1 VRDETSAA
9 EPWVVRPGHGGY
21 APRFTR
27 PPAPDGRLT
36 GAETSDGAW
45 VRELETPDERHP
57 TGADLA
63 SADHWNG
70 SRHVVQVRPHIWNWL
85 APRVGGGSVLE
96 IGPGLRPTAPVATST
111 FIDASTH
118 ALTRL
123 AARGGRVV
131 PAGEKLPFPD
141 GSFDAVLAFEVVE
154 HVEDDTGLLEE
165 IARISR
171 PDGMLI
177 LSTPIHA
184 SMWSPLDDACHHVR
198 RDEPEVLFQKVR
210 AAGFDIGGYAW
221 ASAGPR
227 LVARIRARALT
238 SNRRLSTAF
247 VQTLVFPF
255 HAAYQRMF
263 AKPRWRSPAEVVPGE
278 ADDVML
284 WAARRATGHPTEKGA
299 EEGAIAHGPEGP
311 SGPPGPS
318 S

>member
-1 VRDETSAA
+1 MGA
-9 EPWVVRPGHGGY
+9 
-21 APRFTR
+21 
-27 PPAPDGRLT
+27 
-36 GAETSDGAW
+36 GAETNDGAW
-45 VRELETPDERHP
+45 VRELETPDERHDP
-57 TGADLA
+57 SGADRVA
-63 SADHWNG
+63 ADHWSG
-70 SRHVVQVRPHIWNWL
+70 SRHVVQVRPHVWSWL

-118 ALTRL
+118 ALGRL

-154 HVEDDTGLLEE
+154 HVEEDTDLLGE
-165 IARISR
+165 IARVSR
-171 PDGMLI
+171 PGGMLI
-177 LSTPIHA
+177 LSTPVHA

-210 AAGFDIGGYAW
+210 DAGFEIGGYSW
-221 ASAGPR
+221 APAGPR
-227 LVARIRARALT
+227 RLTRIRARALS

-247 VQTLVFPF
+247 VQTLIFPF

-263 AKPRWRSPAEVVPGE
+263 ARLRWTSPADPVPRG

-284 WAARRATGHPTEKGA
+284 WATRCANESPD
-299 EEGAIAHGPEGP
+299 
-311 SGPPGPS
+311 
-318 S
+318 